1 MLNASS
7 VTPGL
12 PTVFNFVSF
21 MNIGGFGFVKYLY
34 LSATY
39 HRYETHNMNF
49 TKTKYNVKFLI
60 AKNIFFRDFRE
71 NRNLFFFLIS
81 EVEFGD
87 DP

>member
-1 MLNASS
+1 
-7 VTPGL
+7 
-12 PTVFNFVSF
+12 
-21 MNIGGFGFVKYLY
+21 MNI
-34 LSATY
+34 
-39 HRYETHNMNF
+39 